1 MAKVVE
7 IEGRKYWADF
17 KGDLTA
23 AENISKE
30 DKARDRVAETVCTKA
45 IKISEKLAEFKNEVS
60 GIIDEY
66 LAGVADKFK
75 TTWKGNTQIVNFSQ
89 DLRVQVRIQESMDFD
104 EKLNVA
110 KNLIDECLLAWTS
123 DSNPALATLVNKA
136 FETDRKGKINR
147 EFVLKLIHLKMNAK
161 THMDKWN
168 EAIQILEKS
177 MFVKSSKRQL
187 TFQKRGE
194 NGEWE
199 TILLDFAA
207 L

>member
-7 IEGRKYWADF
+7 LNGKRYFTDF

-23 AENISKE
+23 VENVSKE
-30 DKARDRVAETVCTKA
+30 DKARDKVVEACCAKA
-45 IKISEKLAEFKNEVS
+45 IKLHEQIKKTKEEIVALVE
-60 GIIDEY
+60 EY
-66 LAGVADKFK
+66 LETVAEKHG
-75 TTWKGNTQIVNFSQ
+75 TSWKGNTKILNFAQ
-89 DLRVQVRIQESMDFD
+89 DQSLTVKVQNYIGFD

-110 KNLIDECLLAWTS
+110 KNLIDECLAAWTA

-147 EFVLKLIHLKMNAK
+147 EFIFKLIRMKMNAK
-161 THMDKWN
+161 TCMDKWE
-168 EAIQILEKS
+168 EAMQLLKDS
-177 MFVKSSKRQL
+177 MIVEGSKDYYTLGHR
-187 TFQKRGE
+187 KE

-199 TILLDFAA
+199 TIILDFAA